1 MVDEADALSMADV
14 SLRAADR
21 RDARLRRWRG
31 ALEQQAAARGRR
43 ALAQLRLATYH
54 AGTFDLHAP
63 RKEGPGQP
71 GPPGPDGKRKRGPP
85 RCICP
90 GPTAWIDV
98 FRTSIPSFRRRC
110 EADALVPEP
119 HRKTAAELFAKR
131 YAAVLDLLERDPW
144 ADVDPGLKIAGLRTG
159 SHLGAEARRGAGGGP
174 GVDCLRL
181 CALRDACMRQV
192 GFFDPFREVKRKE
205 NAAALRLLP
214 ALLADVDAEDDA
226 VKRMALAFR
235 GVLAGNVFDLGAQ
248 ASEELYA
255 GGGAAAAFRS
265 TRDRLASRPWA
276 VSARP
281 DRSAGLE
288 GTEGIEG

>member
-1 MVDEADALSMADV
+1 MLDEADAPSMVDV

-21 RDARLRRWRG
+21 RNARLRRWRTT
-31 ALEQQAAARGRR
+31 LEEQAAARGRR
-43 ALAQLRLATYH
+43 ALAQLRLGSYH

-71 GPPGPDGKRKRGPP
+71 GPPGPDGTRERGAP
-85 RCICP
+85 RCVCP
-90 GPTAWIDV
+90 GPKAWIDV

-110 EADALVPEP
+110 EADASVPEP
-119 HRKTAAELFAKR
+119 HRHSAAELFAQR
-131 YAAVLDLLERDPW
+131 YAAVLDLLERDPRA
-144 ADVDPGLKIAGLRTG
+144 ADVDAGLSLDLRKG
-159 SHLGAEARRGAGGGP
+159 SHLGAEARRGAGGAP

-226 VKRMALAFR
+226 VRRMALAFR

-248 ASEELYA
+248 ASAELYA

-276 VSARP
+276 VSAPP
-281 DRSAGLE
+281 DRSAGPE
-288 GTEGIEG
+288 GTEG